1 MLILEN
7 TIIYYICIRPTCG
20 HVGVVVVLAPAL
32 VVPVEGVEAP
42 VGGQVIFMARPQVPP
57 QNCNQGLYENNML

>member
-1 MLILEN
+1 MFLLEN
-7 TIIYYICIRPTCG
+7 HHHLHLSDPTCG

-57 QNCNQGLYENNML
+57 QNWNRKLYENNML